1 MAWNLKKIYEY
12 SRDVFEN
19 NHNLQKLEDD
29 FGNARLDA
37 YQGLIRQM
45 AIPFGVKALLKWL
58 RSPRERRKIS
68 YLVEVGMTKLM

>member
-29 FGNARLDA
+29 FGNARLDV
-37 YQGLIRQM
+37 LSR
-45 AIPFGVKALLKWL
+45 FN
-58 RSPRERRKIS
+58 
-68 YLVEVGMTKLM
+68 

>member
-45 AIPFGVKALLKWL
+45 AIPFGLGALLTHLKK
-58 RSPRERRKIS
+58 EKKT
-68 YLVEVGMTKLM
+68 YLIWWKLE